1 MGCIFFPS
9 SSYISQ
15 WTVYILFTHRETD
28 ERTVW
33 IYMLVRIYIYILAT
47 AESIYEEGRPHRDT
61 QRERAGQLGV
71 GPGIY
76 FLPFI
81 LLRLVSPR
89 GGGSRIPH
97 AAADNPLS
105 FFLSLSLSLSLSVV
119 VSLLLYL
126 KHSFFSSSSSSVS
139 FSVIMLVHL
148 ALASHAA
155 GVIYTLSHPQHR
167 FASTDSAPPTL
178 KQQEVT
184 KPSLYMWFFL
194 LSLST
199 NHQQRGQR
207 RLEGEITAKMH
218 GKLFLTPWKITR
230 KKRKEKKKFGFPRRR
245 RYIRQ

>member
-1 MGCIFFPS
+1 MKKGGPI
-9 SSYISQ
+9 
-15 WTVYILFTHRETD
+15 VTHREKEPVNLVWGLAFISCLSSCYVSCPHEVEVVEYHTRL
-28 ERTVW
+28 RT
-33 IYMLVRIYIYILAT
+33 
-47 AESIYEEGRPHRDT
+47 
-61 QRERAGQLGV
+61 
-71 GPGIY
+71 
-76 FLPFI
+76 
-81 LLRLVSPR
+81 
-89 GGGSRIPH
+89 
-97 AAADNPLS
+97 NP
-105 FFLSLSLSLSLSVV
+105 LSLSLSVV

-126 KHSFFSSSSSSVS
+126 KHSFFFSSSSSSVS

>member
-1 MGCIFFPS
+1 MKKGGPI
-9 SSYISQ
+9 
-15 WTVYILFTHRETD
+15 VTHREKEPVNLVWGLAFISCLSSCYVSCPHEVEVVEYHTRL
-28 ERTVW
+28 RT
-33 IYMLVRIYIYILAT
+33 
-47 AESIYEEGRPHRDT
+47 
-61 QRERAGQLGV
+61 
-71 GPGIY
+71 
-76 FLPFI
+76 
-81 LLRLVSPR
+81 
-89 GGGSRIPH
+89 
-97 AAADNPLS
+97 NP
-105 FFLSLSLSLSLSVV
+105 LSLSLSVV

-230 KKRKEKKKFGFPRRR
+230 KKRKERKKKFGFPRRR